1 MHQDKEKKIHHCPH
15 RALQVAMLVSMDALS
30 TQNSKF
36 KYENMQFKKKMWFI
50 KGLQIV

>member
-15 RALQVAMLVSMDALS
+15 RALQVVDALS

-36 KYENMQFKKKMWFI
+36 KYESMQFKK
-50 KGLQIV
+50 